1 MTDLDVDG
9 LAGLFFEAA
18 ETERKLPP
26 AVRKQTRSAWPDFPE
41 EDSAYGWTDEEVRL
55 GPASTREVANYEL
68 AVELTWLMDEDGRR
82 VGWATA
88 HSAARRVRGPRWK
101 VLGRIMGCSDVTA
114 KRRFERAIFG
124 LWARL
129 QYGD

>member
-55 GPASTREVANYEL
+55 GPASTREVAGYEL
-68 AVELTWLMDEDGRR
+68 AIELTWLMDEDGRLQLI
-82 VGWATA
+82 
-88 HSAARRVRGPRWK
+88 PQ
-101 VLGRIMGCSDVTA
+101 LGGSEVHA
-114 KRRFERAIFG
+114 GRFLVE
-124 LWARL
+124 
-129 QYGD
+129 